1 MEKISVKE
9 LRLRHGLTQAELSRK
24 IGVAPLSIIYWETGK
39 TRISDLNRYKVA
51 AFFNVHPDVIGGGVN
66 EPPPER

>member
-24 IGVAPLSIIYWETGK
+24 IGVTPLSIIYWETGK
-39 TRISDLNRYKVA
+39 ARISDLNRYKVA
-51 AFFNVHPDVIGGGVN
+51 AFFNVHPDTIGGGVN
-66 EPPPER
+66 EPLPER